1 MLGSALPVRPLVC
14 TRYHAEVM
22 ADEAVAFVGENGSAL
37 ISDPVAR
44 LIVPLIDGRRTT
56 DEIVRSLRPTVATRQ
71 VHQSLAELTQ
81 AGLVVESAGVPA
93 AVSALWAELGV
104 SEFRVR
110 EALGDF
116 TVAIQ
121 SLADAG
127 AEGLREAIADF
138 GFNLAGDPDEA
149 SLKVVVVDDYLDPR
163 LATVD
168 AHARERDQRWFLVK
182 PTGVNVWAGPGF
194 VPGGTACW
202 HCLAHRLRRNRP
214 VDHYLHR
221 REDPRVP
228 LPVGRVRSRVA
239 AYHAYS
245 MAATQLARWVGCA
258 MDQAPAE
265 STLVILET
273 LRLIPSRH
281 RVSRRPQC
289 PSCGDSTLAVAVP
302 RAPDLGI
309 DRAPIVSRDG
319 REHTEAADAVY
330 ERFAHLVSPVTG
342 VVSAVGASPW
352 NSRSPL
358 RSYAAGHNSALAN
371 DSLQIAVDNLRMYS
385 AGKGRTESQ
394 ARTSALCEG
403 LERAS
408 GVYTGDEVAVRGTL
422 DGFGDEA
429 VDPRTCMLFSDRQY
443 RERDQWLAR
452 GSGFQIVPYRFDPE
466 LSLDWSPVWSLTQG
480 RVRYL
485 PTSYL
490 YYGYPRDEERFVA
503 LADSNGCAAG
513 GTLVEACLQ
522 GLYELIE
529 RDSVAL
535 WWYNRVRRPGVVVD
549 GLESAWLDELR
560 AFYDRAGR
568 EFWLLDLTSDL
579 PVPCFAALSRRLGA
593 DTEDIVIGFGAHHDP
608 SVAASRALAEM
619 NQFMPAV
626 LDVGADGTTH
636 YHVHDPETV
645 RWWQSASVVNQ
656 PYLSPLESTPPTRC
670 DWSAEAGTMTAE
682 DHFQSAVSMLEG
694 RGYEVLV
701 LDQTRPDIGLPVAKV
716 IVPGLR
722 HFWARFAPG
731 RLYDVPVELGWI
743 AKPTPEDQLNPIAMF
758 V

>member
-1 MLGSALPVRPLVC
+1 MVGRALPVRPLVC

-56 DEIVRSLRPTVATRQ
+56 DEIARSLGPSVATRQ
-71 VHQSLAELTQ
+71 VYQSLAELTQ
-81 AGLVVESAGVPA
+81 AGLVVESADVPA
-93 AVSALWAELGV
+93 STSALWAELGV

-110 EALGDF
+110 EVLDAF
-116 TVAIQ
+116 TVGLE
-121 SLADAG
+121 SLTDVG
-127 AEGLREAIADF
+127 AEVLEDAIGDF
-138 GFNLAGDPDEA
+138 GFSLAADPDEA

-163 LATVD
+163 LAEVD
-168 AHARERDQRWFLVK
+168 ARARASGQRWLLVK
-182 PTGVNVWAGPGF
+182 PTGMNVWAGPGF
-194 VPGGTACW
+194 VPGSGACW

-214 VDHYLHR
+214 VDHYLDR
-221 REDPRVP
+221 QQDPRVP
-228 LPVGRVRSRVA
+228 LPVGRVRSRIA

-245 MAATQLARWVGCA
+245 MASTQLARWVGCTT
-258 MDQAPAE
+258 DQSPVE

-281 RVSRRPQC
+281 HVPRRPQC
-289 PSCGDSTLAVAVP
+289 QSCGDQMLAVPVP
-302 RAPDLGI
+302 SAPDL
-309 DRAPIVSRDG
+309 RMVRMPIVSRDG

-330 ERFAHLVSPVTG
+330 DRYAHLVSPVTG
-342 VVSAVGASPW
+342 IVSAVDASPW

-371 DSLQIAVDNLRMYS
+371 DSLQIAVDNLRTYS
-385 AGKGRTESQ
+385 AGKGRTDSQ
-394 ARTSALCEG
+394 ARTSALCEA

-408 GVYTGDEVAVRGTL
+408 GVYSGDEVTLRGSL
-422 DGFGDEA
+422 DELGDEA
-429 VDPRTCMLFSDRQY
+429 LDPRTCMLFSERQY
-443 RERDQWLAR
+443 REREQWLAR
-452 GSGFQIVPYRFDPE
+452 GNGFQIVPRPFDSGM
-466 LSLDWSPVWSLTQG
+466 SLDWSPVWSLTQA
-480 RVRYL
+480 RARYL

-513 GTLVEACLQ
+513 PTLVEACLQ

-535 WWYNRVRRPGVVVD
+535 WWYNRIRRPGVVIE
-549 GLESAWLDELR
+549 GLAPAWLDELR
-560 AFYDRAGR
+560 SFYDRSGR

-579 PVPCFAALSRRLGA
+579 AIPCFVALSRRLGA
-593 DTEDIVIGFGAHHDP
+593 DTEDIVMGFGAHHDP
-608 SVAASRALAEM
+608 SVAASRALTEM
-619 NQFMPAV
+619 NQFLPAV
-626 LDVGADGTTH
+626 LDVEADGTAH
-636 YHVHDPETV
+636 YHISDPDTV
-645 RWWQSASVVNQ
+645 RWWQSARVVNQ
-656 PYLSPLESTPPTRC
+656 PYLTPLESTPPTQV
-670 DWSAEAGTMTAE
+670 DGSVESGAVSAEERFRSLAAR
-682 DHFQSAVSMLEG
+682 LER

-731 RLYDVPVELGWI
+731 RLFDAPVELGWI
-743 AKPTPEDQLNPIAMF
+743 SKPTAEDQLNPIAMF